1 MLRHSLLIVALALLT
16 SCSAPVEEDVKETI
30 VMTSEPP
37 LCSLHHVPM
46 YTEAVPVIYGSP
58 NDNSEYRVAMQQY
71 FPNAQMAV
79 YGGEMYGELQG
90 QLIFYCQT
98 CRDQR
103 DRWLMAQQNRRERQ
117 SRDIHH

>member
-1 MLRHSLLIVALALLT
+1 MPRYPLLIVALALLT

-30 VMTSEPP
+30 TMTSEPP

-46 YTEAVPVIYGSP
+46 HTEAVPVIYGWP
-58 NDNSEYRVAMQQY
+58 DVNTEYRVAMQQY

-79 YGGEMYGELQG
+79 YGGEVHGELRG
-90 QLIFYCQT
+90 ELIYYCQV